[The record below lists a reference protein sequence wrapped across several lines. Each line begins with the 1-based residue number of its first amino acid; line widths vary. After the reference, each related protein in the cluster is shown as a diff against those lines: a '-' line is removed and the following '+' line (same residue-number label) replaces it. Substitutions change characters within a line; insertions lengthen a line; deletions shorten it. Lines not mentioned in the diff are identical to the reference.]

1 MTIREK
7 RADIKS
13 ELYEYRYRRYADGMS
28 NPEILRLLWKIEN
41 CKVDDYTF
49 DMLAIE
55 SEVS

>member
-1 MTIREK
+1 MTTREK

-13 ELYEYRYRRYADGMS
+13 DLYEYRYKRYTDGMG
-28 NPEILRLLWKIEN
+28 NPEFLRLLAAHEN

>member
-7 RADIKS
+7 RAEIKS
-13 ELYEYRYRRYADGMS
+13 DLYEYRYKRYADGMG
-28 NPEILRLLWKIEN
+28 NPEFLRLLAAYEN

-55 SEVS
+55 SEV